1 MFNPFK
7 QSRQTQPFLSPL
19 GRQRGLPAAAAPLA
33 VTLVGGVALVV
44 VFGAL
49 ISGMTGGAPS
59 QPAAVEQEA
68 AAQPAEPPPA
78 VPDTPAAEPARPVDT
93 TRAALT
99 APSSEIA
106 PSAEAAP
113 PAGAAPPAEADPA
126 STAAIDLEPI
136 LPPVTDEVPVAE
148 SEADIAVLE
157 AIHHDADESG
167 PDQQARD
174 GDGEAVARAEP
185 PAPALRGARV
195 RQAVNLRAAPDNDGR
210 VLTVV
215 PSGAEVE
222 AEADCGWCAVR
233 YRGSSGFLY
242 KSFLDYR

>member
-49 ISGMTGGAPS
+49 ISGMTGGAP
-59 QPAAVEQEA
+59 QPPAAVGQEA

-78 VPDTPAAEPARPVDT
+78 VPDTPAAESARPVDT

-113 PAGAAPPAEADPA
+113 PAGADPA

-174 GDGEAVARAEP
+174 GDRQAVARAEP